1 MTGDVSSSAR
11 RLEAPLIRTN
21 RLLLRPYRIEDF
33 EHLLTIYGGDRAQF
47 IGGRLRPRQV
57 WDGFMNVI
65 GHWPVHGFG
74 GWAVELSGTGD
85 LVGEVA
91 VHHPVDYPEVE
102 LGWLL
107 FEGFEGKGYATEAAA
122 AARDFAF
129 REAGV
134 SSLVSYIDPDNHPSR
149 RLAERMGAVLDPTA
163 PTPNGDPCLVY
174 RHPKS

>member
-1 MTGDVSSSAR
+1 VTDHLSADGK
-11 RLEAPLIRTN
+11 RLEAPLIRTE
-21 RLLLRPYRIEDF
+21 RLLLRPYRAPDF
-33 EHLLTIYGGDRAQF
+33 EHLLAIYASDRSQF

-107 FEGFEGKGYATEAAA
+107 FDGFEGKGYATEAAA
-122 AARDFAF
+122 AARNFAF

-149 RLAERMGAVLDPTA
+149 RLAERMDAFLDSSA

-174 RHPKS
+174 RHPEP

>member
-1 MTGDVSSSAR
+1 MTVSRSSGAK
-11 RLEAPLIRTN
+11 RLEAPLIRTE
-21 RLLLRPYRIEDF
+21 RLLLRPYRIDDF
-33 EHLLTIYGGDRAQF
+33 SHLLAIYAGDRSQF
-47 IGGRLRPRQV
+47 IGGRLTPRQV
-57 WDGFMNVI
+57 WDGFMNMT

-74 GWAVELSGTGD
+74 GWAVERVDTGE
-85 LVGEVA
+85 LVGEIA

-107 FEGFEGKGYATEAAA
+107 FDGFEGRGYATEAAL

-134 SSLVSYIDPDNHPSR
+134 GSLVSYIDPDNHPSR
-149 RLAERMGAVLDPTA
+149 RLAERIGAKRDPEA

-174 RHPKS
+174 RHPQS

>member
-1 MTGDVSSSAR
+1 VTDHPSQSGR
-11 RLEAPLIRTN
+11 RLEAPLIRTE
-21 RLLLRPYRIEDF
+21 RLLLRPYHAADF
-33 EHLLTIYGGDRAQF
+33 ERLLTIYAGDRAKF
-47 IGGRLRPRQV
+47 IGGRLTPRQV

-74 GWAVELSGTGD
+74 GWAVELAETGD

-107 FEGFEGKGYATEAAA
+107 FDGFEGRGYATEAAIV
-122 AARDFAF
+122 ARDFAF

-134 SSLVSYIDPDNHPSR
+134 TTLVSYIDPDNHPSL
-149 RLAERMGAVLDPTA
+149 RLAQRMGAVFDPTA

-174 RHPKS
+174 RHQPV

>member
-1 MTGDVSSSAR
+1 MSCGAKR
-11 RLEAPLIRTN
+11 REAPILVSE
-21 RLLLRPYRIEDF
+21 RLRLRPYRADDF
-33 EHLLTIYGGDRAQF
+33 KALLGIYASDRSQF

-65 GHWPVHGFG
+65 GHWPIHGFG
-74 GWAVELSGTGD
+74 GWAVELVETGE

-91 VHHPVDYPEVE
+91 VHHPVDCPEVE

-107 FEGFEGKGYATEAAA
+107 FDGFEGRGYATEAAL

-134 SSLVSYIDPDNHPSR
+134 SSLVSYIDPDNHPSQ
-149 RLAERMGAVLDPTA
+149 RLAERIGAKLDPEA

-174 RHPKS
+174 RH